1 MKQAV
6 DPIRLI
12 FGLKLKQF
20 RQNKGWSL
28 QEFSEK
34 TGISPSYLNEIE
46 KGKKYPKTDKIL
58 ILAQIL
64 EIDYDELIS
73 TDLRKA
79 LGPTGD
85 LLKSSF
91 FTDIPFEFFGIDPG
105 NIIEIIA
112 DAPVKFSAF
121 VNTLIK
127 IGRSYNVSVEKLYF
141 AVLRS
146 FLEIHRNYFPELED
160 VADSFFPETDKTEAF
175 LKKYLREEHKLF
187 TDTFDPEKSP
197 VISHLRTVLK
207 PKSKKLFLNKNLS
220 KEQRTFALAR
230 EAGFRYMGIRVRP
243 LTSTWVSVNSFE
255 EVFNNFKAS
264 YFAACILIPK
274 NAINKEL
281 GDFFNQS
288 KFSSKRLSSI
298 LGKFE
303 VSPETVYYRMFSL
316 MPAYFTIEKLY
327 FLKFESANGAAN
339 ARLVKEIHLVG
350 QHDPQESRNEH
361 YCRRWVGI
369 SILDEVQTSQNIAT
383 VIKPQVSVFENNG
396 HQYFEIAIGKASKNQ
411 GQESITLG
419 FEINETTKKHVGFI
433 EDPKVIKRQVG
444 QTCEKC
450 GIFDCKERVA
460 SPSVLYKQ
468 RTLSEVKDAIE
479 RLS

>member
-20 RQNKGWSL
+20 RLQKGWTLSEL
-28 QEFSEK
+28 SEK
-34 TGISPSYLNEIE
+34 TGISSSYINEIE

-58 ILAQIL
+58 QITEVL

-105 NIIEIIA
+105 NVIEIIA

-146 FLEIHRNYFPELED
+146 FLEIHKNYFPELEAI
-160 VADSFFPETDKTEAF
+160 ADTFFPENEKTEAF
-175 LKKYLREEHKLF
+175 LKKYLREEQKLYA
-187 TDTFDPEKSP
+187 DSFDPVKFP
-197 VISHLRTVLK
+197 AIAHLRTVLR
-207 PKSKKLFLNKNLS
+207 PKSQKLFLNQNLT

-230 EAGFRYMGIRVRP
+230 EAGFRYLGIKIRP
-243 LTSTWVSVNSFE
+243 MTSTWVSVNSFE

-274 NAINKEL
+274 SVINKEIES
-281 GDFFNQS
+281 FFRQ
-288 KFSSKRLSSI
+288 KRFSSKLFATI
-298 LGKFE
+298 LGRFE
-303 VSPETVYYRMFSL
+303 VSSETVYYRMFSL
-316 MPAYFTIEKLY
+316 LPEFFKVEKLY
-327 FLKFESANGAAN
+327 FLKFESTKGATD

-361 YCRRWVGI
+361 YCRRWPGI
-369 SILDEVQTSQNIAT
+369 SILDDVERAHTNSEIFKAQISA
-383 VIKPQVSVFENNG
+383 FESMG
-396 HQYFEIAIGKASKNQ
+396 HKYFEISIGKPSKSG

-419 FEINETTKKHVGFI
+419 FEINDTSKKQVAFLD
-433 EDPKVIKRQVG
+433 DPKVTTRQVG

-450 GIFDCKERVA
+450 EIFDCKERVA

-468 RTLSEVKDAIE
+468 RTLGEVNRAIE
-479 RLS
+479 QLR

>member
-20 RQNKGWSL
+20 RQNKKWSL
-28 QEFSEK
+28 QDLSEK
-34 TGISPSYLNEIE
+34 TGISTSYLNEIE

-58 ILAQIL
+58 SLAQAL
-64 EIDYDELIS
+64 EIDYDELTS
-73 TDLRKA
+73 SDLRKA

-121 VNTLIK
+121 VNTLWK

-146 FLEIHRNYFPELED
+146 FLEIHKNYFPELEEI
-160 VADSFFPETDKTEAF
+160 ADSFYSETDKTEAF
-175 LKKYLREEHKLF
+175 LKKYLREEHKIY
-187 TDTFDPEKSP
+187 TDTFDPEKYNS
-197 VISHLRTVLK
+197 ISHLRTVLR
-207 PKSKKLFLNKNLS
+207 PKTKKLFLNKNLT
-220 KEQRTFALAR
+220 KEQKTFSLAR
-230 EAGFRYMGIRVRP
+230 EVGFRYMGIRVRP

-274 NAINKEL
+274 HILNADLK
-281 GDFFNQS
+281 GFFEQS
-288 KFSSKRLSSI
+288 KFSQKKLSSI
-298 LGKFE
+298 LRRFD
-303 VSPETVYYRMFSL
+303 VSSETVYYRMFSL
-316 MPAYFTIEKLY
+316 LPAFFNIEKLY
-327 FLKFESANGAAN
+327 FLKFESLKGSTDAK
-339 ARLVKEIHLVG
+339 LIKEIHLVG

-361 YCRRWVGI
+361 YCRRWSGI
-369 SILDEVQTSQNIAT
+369 SILDEAIDISETTEIF
-383 VIKPQVSVFENNG
+383 KPQISVFENNG
-396 HQYFEIAIGKASKNQ
+396 HQYFEISIAKQSKTN

-419 FEINETTKKHVGFI
+419 FEINEITKKSVGFI
-433 EDPKVIKRQVG
+433 DDPKVIRRSVG

-450 GIFDCKERVA
+450 GIFDCKERIA
-460 SPSVLYKQ
+460 SPSVLYNQ
-468 RTLSEVKDAIE
+468 RKLSEVNNAIE
-479 RLS
+479 RLN

>member
-34 TGISPSYLNEIE
+34 TGISPSYINEIE

-58 ILAQIL
+58 VLARIL

-146 FLEIHRNYFPELED
+146 FLEIHKNYFPELEEI
-160 VADSFFPETDKTEAF
+160 ADKFYPETDKTEAS

-187 TDTFDPEKSP
+187 TDTFNPEKSP
-197 VISHLRTVLK
+197 AISHLRTVLK
-207 PKSKKLFLNKNLS
+207 PKSKKLFLNQKLS
-220 KEQRTFALAR
+220 KDQRTFALAR

-243 LTSTWVSVNSFE
+243 LTSTWVSVNSFD

-274 NAINKEL
+274 TVLNKDL
-281 GDFFNQS
+281 GIFFEQA
-288 KFSSKRLSSI
+288 KFSHKRLAAI

-303 VSPETVYYRMFSL
+303 VSSETAYYRMFSL
-316 MPAYFTIEKLY
+316 LPAYFNIEKLY
-327 FLKFESANGAAN
+327 FLKFESLKGAAD

-361 YCRRWVGI
+361 YCRRWSGI
-369 SILDEVQTSQNIAT
+369 SILDDVENSKDTAEIF
-383 VIKPQVSVFENNG
+383 KPQISVFENLG
-396 HQYFEIAIGKASKNQ
+396 HQYFEIAIGKPSKNQ

-419 FEINETTKKHVGFI
+419 FEINDITKKQVGFI
-433 EDPKVIKRQVG
+433 DDPKVAKRSVG

-468 RTLSEVKDAIE
+468 RRLAEVKEAIE
-479 RLS
+479 ELN